1 MVLYVFAF
9 TEAEGLIISIWDM
22 VACICIICV
31 AFLLFFD
38 SRNSFGTRLLHLFW
52 LVLGILC
59 VTNFPWGTWLPTII
73 FVAHPSCRPTALLLT
88 AACVLALRALTP
100 FVRWSPSESSCRP
113 PAALAWCSW
122 RQSRM
127 VRNPTSGEKEKI
139 TISFFFFFFLTNSSR
154 TGVSSTRR
162 CRLCP
167 PGTAAEPRT
176 LAQVQTQ
183 PAANHAPKRQSGLA
197 VGREIVCQG
206 HMGGTARPPAL
217 KASAACTCRW
227 CSPTVTPRFKL
238 WVKPVCWSMENPC
251 TP

>member
-100 FVRWSPSESSCRP
+100 FVKLPPPSGTGVVQLAAEQDGAKPHIRGKRENKNHVFFLVFLKRTP
-113 PAALAWCSW
+113 PARECRQRDAAACARLGRQQSPGRWLKFRHSLLPTTRRSAKVAWLLAGRSFARATWVAQQGPQPSKPP
-122 RQSRM
+122 RPARADG
-127 VRNPTSGEKEKI
+127 VRPIIRNPQ
-139 TISFFFFFFLTNSSR
+139 
-154 TGVSSTRR
+154 
-162 CRLCP
+162 
-167 PGTAAEPRT
+167 AA
-176 LAQVQTQ
+176 
-183 PAANHAPKRQSGLA
+183 QS
-197 VGREIVCQG
+197 
-206 HMGGTARPPAL
+206 
-217 KASAACTCRW
+217 
-227 CSPTVTPRFKL
+227 
-238 WVKPVCWSMENPC
+238 NP
-251 TP
+251 